1 MRIKFTKAEELGM
14 GKKYNYADEKS
25 IENIDEV
32 LTLATKV
39 LDTDNVVI
47 KDKKIVPPI
56 VGAALTGVLGAGGT
70 LATAGIGGAGAASL
84 VGGGALAAGGT
95 VAGAS
100 LAIAALPVAAIA
112 GIGFLVFKNKKEK
125 KLQNMR
131 LARYK
136 EAVEKQN
143 KAIRKF
149 MDLDKKREQKEKE
162 LHNDNEALRKEN
174 IELRNKLNEVRAIN
188 ESLLKII
195 SSLGIR

>member
-1 MRIKFTKAEELGM
+1 M

-131 LARYK
+131 LSRYK

-149 MDLDKKREQKEKE
+149 MDLDKRREQKEKE

-195 SSLGIR
+195 SSLGQDLGFAA